1 MHLLILW
8 RKKKK
13 SWESGFCAG
22 MKRWQRGK
30 REGEE
35 SGCAACITH
44 LKAQTPSEAFPFN
57 SRRWTADH
65 NITWPCY
72 FLSLLS
78 RLENKGMEGCE
89 CRRLKKRNAVLKKKR
104 KKQQHRIGFEISTL
118 EIKSEALSA
127 AGSML
132 QLVAFVEMTQHTEDT
147 AKRYSGDRKRQDS
160 EDKTLKYSTS
170 LSSHYTSLYR
180 SA

>member
-13 SWESGFCAG
+13 LRIRILCRHEKMAARE
-22 MKRWQRGK
+22 KRGWRIWMCSLHHAPKSTNAQR
-30 REGEE
+30 
-35 SGCAACITH
+35 SVSFQ
-44 LKAQTPSEAFPFN
+44 LTPLDCRPQ
-57 SRRWTADH
+57 H
-65 NITWPCY
+65 NVTLL

-89 CRRLKKRNAVLKKKR
+89 CRRLKKRNAVLKKKE

-147 AKRYSGDRKRQDS
+147 AKKYSGDRTRQDS
-160 EDKTLKYSTS
+160 EDKTFKYSTS